1 MCEHLSSF
9 LRTHGLLVEEED
21 PRLRKGVVWATHGP
35 YDLLHFVVK
44 QAFISKMRGGPP
56 RFLRGPLLD
65 IRKAVPKVVD
75 FVKERQICN
84 NERIDEEGHGKEASY
99 PLVQSMDKLTIVED
113 AKMTQKEESSR
124 LSWVTSSIGQIASS
138 LGSFL
143 GSPEANPTEVTSQDQ
158 VSPDAEVTLDEQITV
173 QESLAGDKETASL
186 SGATLVETKY
196 ANKKREWRDRTI
208 EGLLAQLSLGPFE
221 GRQHCG
227 LDDTRNVARIVC
239 ALAQIVVDTQK
250 DCDETSTKKEVA
262 IIALNPNTSCS
273 KAGERRWEWMG
284 SKLGKVIWAA
294 QDGASEVDAEGTE
307 VAEKINV

>member
-75 FVKERQICN
+75 FVKEGQSRN
-84 NERIDEEGHGKEASY
+84 YERIDEEGHGKEASD
-99 PLVQSMDKLTIVED
+99 PLVQSMDRLTIVED
-113 AKMTQKEESSR
+113 AKITHKEEPSR

-143 GSPEANPTEVTSQDQ
+143 GSPEATPTEESSQNGVT
-158 VSPDAEVTLDEQITV
+158 PDAEVTLDKQITV
-173 QESLAGDKETASL
+173 QESLAGGKETASL
-186 SGATLVETKY
+186 PDVTVVETKY
-196 ANKKREWRDRTI
+196 AKKKREWRDRTI

-239 ALAQIVVDTQK
+239 ALAQIVVDNQK
-250 DCDETSTKKEVA
+250 GCDETSTKKEVA

-273 KAGERRWEWMG
+273 KAGERKWEWMG

-307 VAEKINV
+307 VAEEINV